1 MVTSR
6 VRKLSNCTREQ
17 RLSVGPQVKAKIARL
32 WKAGIRHGDVAWRNI
47 AILEGANDAVLL
59 DLGLSECMD
68 AEEARRMDNPWV
80 ERLGLGVDA

>member
-17 RLSVGPQVKAKIARL
+17 RLSVWPQVKAKIARL
-32 WKAGIRHGDVAWRNI
+32 WKAGICHGDVAWRNI

-59 DLGLSECMD
+59 DLGLSECMH
-68 AEEARRMDNPWV
+68 AEKARSMDNPWV
-80 ERLGLGVDA
+80 ERLGVDA